1 MVTLGS
7 LWLPIVL
14 SAVVVFFATWLMHMV
29 LPHHRSDW
37 SQIPDE
43 AGFRESV
50 GKQKMQPGQY
60 MVPHCGSP
68 KAMSDPKFLKKM
80 EEGPVAMMLVLPS
93 GPMRMGKSLIQ
104 SFLVNLV
111 IAFMAAYVASFTLQ
125 IGTHY
130 MQVFRLVGT
139 VTILAYGAA
148 LLWDPVWKGHSWS
161 STMKHVFD
169 GVVYGLL
176 TAGVFGWLW
185 PQ

>member
-1 MVTLGS
+1 
-7 LWLPIVL
+7 
-14 SAVVVFFATWLMHMV
+14 
-29 LPHHRSDW
+29 
-37 SQIPDE
+37 
-43 AGFRESV
+43 
-50 GKQKMQPGQY
+50 
-60 MVPHCGSP
+60 
-68 KAMSDPKFLKKM
+68 MSDPKFLKKM